1 MRIAVIG
8 GGPAG
13 LAAALEAQ
21 KCGAEAVVFDRLA
34 HPGGILNQCIHSGFG
49 LRLYGEEWTGPEFA
63 ERILSEALDA
73 GVLVRS
79 ETEVVEVTRD
89 RLLTVRGEKEETFR
103 ADAVV
108 FANGCWERNRG
119 LLPGTRPSGI
129 FSAGEAQAW
138 VNLHGF
144 LPGKRV
150 LILGSG
156 DIGLIMARRMHYQ
169 GAEVLGVAE
178 IGPFVSGN
186 TRNQIQ
192 CLEENGIPLWLEHS
206 AVRVH
211 GTERL
216 EGVTLARFSEGKPV
230 SGTERFVS
238 CDTLLLS
245 VGLVPEVELAAEV
258 GIQLDPVTGG
268 AIVDQRRAT
277 SLEGFYACGNALHV
291 HDLVDNVVLESRIA
305 GKSAAEDWLRKE
317 AKEIKKTKKTKK
329 VRIEGNVRY
338 VVPQVLSPGEAPLS
352 FYLRVS
358 HPTASEA
365 MLSLLADGEVVL
377 EKRSVFKPGEMVE
390 IHLNRAQSARV
401 LAAKEVLVRCE
412 G

>member
-1 MRIAVIG
+1 MRVAVIG

-13 LAAALEAQ
+13 LAAAIEAR

-49 LRLYGEEWTGPEFA
+49 LRLYGEEWTGPEFS
-63 ERILSEALDA
+63 ERILTEALEA
-73 GVLVRS
+73 GVVIRS
-79 ETEVVEVTRD
+79 ETEVTGISRERV
-89 RLLTVRGEKEETFR
+89 LTVRGEKEETFR

-144 LPGKRV
+144 LPGKKV

-156 DIGLIMARRMHYQ
+156 DIGLVMARRMHYQ

-206 AVRVH
+206 AIQVH

-258 GIQLDPVTGG
+258 GIMLDPVTGG
-268 AIVDQRRAT
+268 AIVDQGRAT

-305 GKSAAEDWLRKE
+305 GKSAAEGWLCKNGKR
-317 AKEIKKTKKTKK
+317 
-329 VRIEGNVRY
+329 VQLEGNVRY
-338 VVPQVLSPGEAPLS
+338 VVPQVLSPGETPLS

-358 HPTASEA
+358 RPSQSSEA
-365 MLSLLADGEVVL
+365 TLSLLADGEVLL
-377 EKRSVFKPGEMVE
+377 EKRSAFKPGEMVE

-401 LAAKEVLVRCE
+401 QAAKEVLIRCE